1 MDLLCISLEVCM
13 SDEEIKECI
22 RNMIPVCIEKKQGF
36 CLTID
41 GFCKDERDLWNIPE
55 AVVFMKRLC
64 KLGFIS
70 VLEVSTT
77 CPALMKKE
85 YENIT
90 EKLPGFGALEVWMCA
105 TNRMES
111 GKNEMDKA
119 TIEIFLDH
127 LNDSNIRAEK
137 VFKEN
142 SIENVKTTQI
152 PDAPI
157 KHSGFN
163 KRLRG

>member
-1 MDLLCISLEVCM
+1 
-13 SDEEIKECI
+13 
-22 RNMIPVCIEKKQGF
+22 
-36 CLTID
+36 
-41 GFCKDERDLWNIPE
+41 
-55 AVVFMKRLC
+55 
-64 KLGFIS
+64 
-70 VLEVSTT
+70 
-77 CPALMKKE
+77 
-85 YENIT
+85 
-90 EKLPGFGALEVWMCA
+90 
-105 TNRMES
+105 
-111 GKNEMDKA
+111 MDKA